1 MLSANSRALT
11 PAVTELLD
19 KVEQR
24 EINGDGPGQEEMM
37 GKAQVSQAKGDWIK
51 RVKGTAEVK

>member
-1 MLSANSRALT
+1 MLGTANIGNYLLINSHKDIIKMLSANSRALT

-24 EINGDGPGQEEMM
+24 EINGDGPG
-37 GKAQVSQAKGDWIK
+37 
-51 RVKGTAEVK
+51 